1 MLALLGAQHC
11 QAPESERERE
21 ARQGKF
27 VSLRAADRLKLY
39 AAVAAV
45 ASAVASDA
53 VVDG

>member
-11 QAPESERERE
+11 QERE

-39 AAVAAV
+39 AAVAAAV
-45 ASAVASDA
+45 AFAVASDA